1 MTDTESSPSAQPGD
15 DVEKK
20 VALSLKLSESDYER
34 LAIHGIRT
42 RQKHQQIMHRAILK
56 YLNDVGA

>member
-42 RQKHQQIMHRAILK
+42 RQKHQQIMHQAILK